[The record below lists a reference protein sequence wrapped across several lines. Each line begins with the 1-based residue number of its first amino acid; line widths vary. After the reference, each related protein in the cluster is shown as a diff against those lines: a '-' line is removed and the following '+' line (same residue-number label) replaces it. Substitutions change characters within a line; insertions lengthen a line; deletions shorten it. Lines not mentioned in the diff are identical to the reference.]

1 MITDKI
7 FPCAGSRKFILGL
20 LIAFCLEGCTLAA
33 PVRDEVTSK
42 VSLNLLTK
50 YETTQSEINSI
61 KYIDTLGQLL
71 IITEIGGLYLD
82 VNTDEKVSQFSG
94 KGNINK
100 IKLDES
106 GKFLMISSRDQV
118 RVINVK
124 DQTTV
129 WEKNDEGASGDQLSA
144 FAPDGNYLYAFSK
157 IWRLD
162 NISRGENSYMGM
174 GTAPIENIHYPA
186 AAMSSEISPDNR
198 FLLNTGLYGTFDL
211 VDMKTGDYIHHWDT
225 DRNVAGGSF
234 SMDSKYVYIVSGA
247 KSMLAMSKK
256 MNDVD
261 VFNLT
266 DYAKIKELSHK
277 GNITTFTLSRSSGDL
292 FVGTDA
298 GEISHWSANSFKN
311 LGYWKDSGWI
321 HSSISDDSGRVWF
334 GCENGKLK
342 LYNPQDDTLSSV
354 MNLGAPIAKL
364 AVSNKGDI
372 VATVKQGGQKREVA
386 VFQVTGL

>member
-1 MITDKI
+1 MITDKV
-7 FPCAGSRKFILGL
+7 FPCTGLCKFTLGL
-20 LIAFCLEGCTLAA
+20 LITFCLGGCTLAA
-33 PVRDEVTSK
+33 PMSDEVTSK
-42 VSLNLLTK
+42 ISLNLLSK
-50 YETTQSEINSI
+50 YETTQSEINDI

-71 IITEIGGLYLD
+71 VITEIGGLYLD
-82 VNTDEKVSQFSG
+82 VNTGEKVSQFSG
-94 KGNINK
+94 KGDINK
-100 IKLDES
+100 IKLDAS
-106 GKFLMISSRDQV
+106 GKLLMISSRDQV
-118 RVINVK
+118 RIVNVK

-144 FAPDGNYLYAFSK
+144 FAPDGGSLYAFST

-162 NISRGENSYMGM
+162 NSSRGKNSSKGN
-174 GTAPIENIHYPA
+174 APIENIHYPA

-211 VDMKTGDYIHHWDT
+211 IDMKTGAYIHQWDT

-277 GNITTFTLSRSSGDL
+277 GNITTFTLSRPSGDL

-298 GEISHWSANSFKN
+298 GEISHWSAKSFKN
-311 LGYWKDSGWI
+311 QGYWKDSGWI
-321 HSSISDDSGRVWF
+321 HASISDDSGRVWF

-342 LYNPQDDTLSSV
+342 FYNPYDNTLSSV

-364 AVSNKGDI
+364 AVSKKGDI
-372 VATVKQGGQKREVA
+372 VATVKQDGQKREIT